1 MKDQSHNYSDG
12 GSQPSS
18 FLTLSQLLPTFS
30 IATAISSFDLPSFFA
45 QWRATTSS
53 DKSILLRSG
62 FGGWMICAI
71 YSLFFR
77 FRSPKPHF
85 ADGLGFIA
93 RRSSL
98 MKLTLRVCN
107 SIHLLLQLPHLPG
120 TVFETFASADR
131 NQCKACLGAWSLN
144 ILSEDSLELLSSI

>member
-1 MKDQSHNYSDG
+1 
-12 GSQPSS
+12 
-18 FLTLSQLLPTFS
+18 
-30 IATAISSFDLPSFFA
+30 
-45 QWRATTSS
+45 
-53 DKSILLRSG
+53 LLRSG
-62 FGGWMICAI
+62 FGGWMISAI

-98 MKLTLRVCN
+98 MKLTLRICN

-120 TVFETFASADR
+120 TVFETFASVDR
-131 NQCKACLGAWSLN
+131 N
-144 ILSEDSLELLSSI
+144 

>member
-1 MKDQSHNYSDG
+1 
-12 GSQPSS
+12 
-18 FLTLSQLLPTFS
+18 
-30 IATAISSFDLPSFFA
+30 
-45 QWRATTSS
+45 
-53 DKSILLRSG
+53 
-62 FGGWMICAI
+62 
-71 YSLFFR
+71 
-77 FRSPKPHF
+77 
-85 ADGLGFIA
+85 
-93 RRSSL
+93 